1 MPITIA
7 IIISIGI
14 EAAEAAAVAAF
25 PEEAPAARL
34 DFSAVPPAVST
45 VFLPASCAVP
55 CAAVVAFPDA
65 SVALPLA
72 AACDPA
78 LPAALLPCL
87 FLYYCIDSGRNLY
100 GRAYLKAVDFALDHP
115 DNLHHQK
122 IMPYMYSFQKKLFH
136 QFCSIDLIS
145 TYIARSSISLM

>member
-1 MPITIA
+1 MAVSNGEKDVRSAKTPIRKKINNIIPITIA

-45 VFLPASCAVP
+45 VFLPAFCAIP
-55 CAAVVAFPDA
+55 CGAVVAFPDE

-87 FLYYCIDSGRNLY
+87 FFILLYRF
-100 GRAYLKAVDFALDHP
+100 REE
-115 DNLHHQK
+115 
-122 IMPYMYSFQKKLFH
+122 
-136 QFCSIDLIS
+136 SIW
-145 TYIARSSISLM
+145 SSVFKGC